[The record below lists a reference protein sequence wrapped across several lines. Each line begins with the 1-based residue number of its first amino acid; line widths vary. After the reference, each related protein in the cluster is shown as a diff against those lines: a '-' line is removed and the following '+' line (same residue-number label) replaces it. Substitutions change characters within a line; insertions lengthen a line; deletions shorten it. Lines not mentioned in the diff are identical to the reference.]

1 MSDTQRRNI
10 KLSPSALISSPG
22 AAAARDASKIP
33 QDICY
38 IYIYGCFHA
47 YGTSYFGGLD
57 ESCHQNMYQLA
68 QGPYN
73 VHPTHDFMS

>member
-38 IYIYGCFHA
+38 IYIYMDVSMRMEHHILVVL
-47 YGTSYFGGLD
+47 TS
-57 ESCHQNMYQLA
+57 LA
-68 QGPYN
+68 IKICTN
-73 VHPTHDFMS
+73 

>member
-38 IYIYGCFHA
+38 IYMDVSMRMEHHILVVL
-47 YGTSYFGGLD
+47 TS
-57 ESCHQNMYQLA
+57 LA
-68 QGPYN
+68 IKICTN
-73 VHPTHDFMS
+73 